1 MQNYIIVTD
10 SGTDFTEELKKE
22 LEIVQLELTI
32 IVEGEEPKPN
42 NEVDNKTLY
51 EMLRAKKKATTSAVN
66 VGDFKDVMRPYLEA
80 GTDILYLGFSS
91 GLSNT
96 YNAGRLACEEL
107 SEEFPE
113 RKLYAVDTLCASL
126 GQGLLVYHAAKMH
139 LNGKSIEEVRDFAE
153 NNKLR
158 LCHWFTVD
166 DLFFLKR
173 GGRVSAATAVVGTML
188 GIKPIMHVDNEG
200 RLTSVSKA
208 RGRRASI
215 IALADKYGESASP
228 MGGRAYI
235 SHSDCESD
243 ALLLA
248 EILKEKGCAKVAV
261 ADLAREDMAEAV
273 EDAFRYG
280 TLVLATTTY
289 NGGIFPF
296 MQEFIHHLT
305 ERFFQN
311 RTIGLIENGS
321 WAPMAAKVIKGMLE
335 NSKNIVNAYEVAK
348 KMGIK
353 IISFTGATGGI
364 MKDYSDI
371 LLNVPSTD
379 TPRIQECHIMI
390 GHIICE
396 LVESSIFEKSNL

>member
-66 VGDFKDVMRPYLEA
+66 VGDFKDVMRPYLEN

-96 YNAGRLACEEL
+96 YNAGRIACEEL

-126 GQGLLVYHAAKMH
+126 GQGLLVYHAAKMRFD
-139 LNGKSIEEVRDFAE
+139 GKSIEEVRDFAE
-153 NNKLR
+153 GNKLR

-188 GIKPIMHVDNEG
+188 GIKPIMHVDNAG
-200 RLTSVSKA
+200 KLVKVGTV

-215 IALADKYGESASP
+215 DALCEKAKASAIDAKEKLVAFISHGDCEEDAKYLADKMKKEVGFKEVLIGYVGSVI
-228 MGGRAYI
+228 G
-235 SHSDCESD
+235 SHS
-243 ALLLA
+243 
-248 EILKEKGCAKVAV
+248 GP
-261 ADLAREDMAEAV
+261 
-273 EDAFRYG
+273 G
-280 TLVLATTTY
+280 TLALFY
-289 NGGIFPF
+289 LG
-296 MQEFIHHLT
+296 T
-305 ERFFQN
+305 ER
-311 RTIGLIENGS
+311 
-321 WAPMAAKVIKGMLE
+321 
-335 NSKNIVNAYEVAK
+335 
-348 KMGIK
+348 
-353 IISFTGATGGI
+353 
-364 MKDYSDI
+364 
-371 LLNVPSTD
+371 
-379 TPRIQECHIMI
+379 
-390 GHIICE
+390 
-396 LVESSIFEKSNL
+396 

>member
-66 VGDFKDVMRPYLEA
+66 VGDFKDVMRPYLEK

-96 YNAGRLACEEL
+96 YNAGRIACEEL
-107 SEEFPE
+107 AEEFPE

-126 GQGLLVYHAAKMH
+126 GQGLLVYHAAKMRFD
-139 LNGKSIEEVRDFAE
+139 GKSIEEVRDFAE
-153 NNKLR
+153 GNKLR

-188 GIKPIMHVDNEG
+188 GIKPIMHVDNDG
-200 RLTSVSKA
+200 KLVKVGTV

-215 IALADKYGESASP
+215 DALCEKAKASAIDVKEKLVAFISHGDCEEDAKYLADKMKKEVGFKEVLIGYVGSVI
-228 MGGRAYI
+228 G
-235 SHSDCESD
+235 SHS
-243 ALLLA
+243 
-248 EILKEKGCAKVAV
+248 GP
-261 ADLAREDMAEAV
+261 
-273 EDAFRYG
+273 G
-280 TLVLATTTY
+280 TLALFY
-289 NGGIFPF
+289 LG
-296 MQEFIHHLT
+296 T
-305 ERFFQN
+305 ER
-311 RTIGLIENGS
+311 
-321 WAPMAAKVIKGMLE
+321 
-335 NSKNIVNAYEVAK
+335 
-348 KMGIK
+348 
-353 IISFTGATGGI
+353 
-364 MKDYSDI
+364 
-371 LLNVPSTD
+371 
-379 TPRIQECHIMI
+379 
-390 GHIICE
+390 
-396 LVESSIFEKSNL
+396 

>member
-66 VGDFKDVMRPYLEA
+66 VGDFKDVMRPYLER

-96 YNAGRLACEEL
+96 YNAGRIACEEL
-107 SEEFPE
+107 AEEFPE

-126 GQGLLVYHAAKMH
+126 GQGLLVYHAAKMRFD
-139 LNGKSIEEVRDFAE
+139 GKSIEEVRDFAE
-153 NNKLR
+153 GNKLR

-200 RLTSVSKA
+200 KLVKVGTV

-215 IALADKYGESASP
+215 DALCEKAKASAIDVKEKLVAFISHGDCEEDAKYLADKMKKEVGFKEVLIGYVGSVI
-228 MGGRAYI
+228 G
-235 SHSDCESD
+235 SHS
-243 ALLLA
+243 
-248 EILKEKGCAKVAV
+248 GP
-261 ADLAREDMAEAV
+261 
-273 EDAFRYG
+273 G
-280 TLVLATTTY
+280 TLALFY
-289 NGGIFPF
+289 LG
-296 MQEFIHHLT
+296 T
-305 ERFFQN
+305 ER
-311 RTIGLIENGS
+311 
-321 WAPMAAKVIKGMLE
+321 
-335 NSKNIVNAYEVAK
+335 
-348 KMGIK
+348 
-353 IISFTGATGGI
+353 
-364 MKDYSDI
+364 
-371 LLNVPSTD
+371 
-379 TPRIQECHIMI
+379 
-390 GHIICE
+390 
-396 LVESSIFEKSNL
+396 

>member
-66 VGDFKDVMRPYLEA
+66 VGDFKDVMCPYLEK

-96 YNAGRLACEEL
+96 YNAGRIACEEL
-107 SEEFPE
+107 AEEFPE

-126 GQGLLVYHAAKMH
+126 GQGLLVYHAAKMRFD
-139 LNGKSIEEVRDFAE
+139 GKSIEEVRDFAE
-153 NNKLR
+153 GNKLR

-200 RLTSVSKA
+200 KLVKVGTV

-215 IALADKYGESASP
+215 DALCEKAKASVIDAKEKLVAFISHGDCEEDAKYLADKMKKEVGFKEVLIGYVGSVI
-228 MGGRAYI
+228 G
-235 SHSDCESD
+235 SHS
-243 ALLLA
+243 
-248 EILKEKGCAKVAV
+248 GP
-261 ADLAREDMAEAV
+261 
-273 EDAFRYG
+273 G
-280 TLVLATTTY
+280 TLALFY
-289 NGGIFPF
+289 LG
-296 MQEFIHHLT
+296 T
-305 ERFFQN
+305 ER
-311 RTIGLIENGS
+311 
-321 WAPMAAKVIKGMLE
+321 
-335 NSKNIVNAYEVAK
+335 
-348 KMGIK
+348 
-353 IISFTGATGGI
+353 
-364 MKDYSDI
+364 
-371 LLNVPSTD
+371 
-379 TPRIQECHIMI
+379 
-390 GHIICE
+390 
-396 LVESSIFEKSNL
+396 